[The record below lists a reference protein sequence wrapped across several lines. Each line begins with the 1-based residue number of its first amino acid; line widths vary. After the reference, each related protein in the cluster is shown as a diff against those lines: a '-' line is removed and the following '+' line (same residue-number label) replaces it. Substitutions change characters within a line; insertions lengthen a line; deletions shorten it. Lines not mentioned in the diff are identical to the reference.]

1 MLGSPARLTGD
12 RRRVTGSLP
21 RERRMTGKKRS
32 TESYMTGAMYSAING
47 LKAHMTKLN
56 VIGNNVANVNTNGYK
71 AQRMVFQESLYT
83 TSRSG
88 SNGVVDQSGGITP
101 SQIGY
106 GATVGSIDLNMA
118 SSTYAPTG
126 YQMDAFIDGE
136 GFYMVG
142 TPDLEIRTSDDFS
155 KLNLTRVGDF
165 NVDPNGYVV
174 DGYGNVVYG
183 FATVQN
189 PLYQPVQYQDDGTPR
204 DDYDPNKTIVS
215 TELVPL
221 RLPLSAVAP
230 TVANGGAIAD
240 GNNVITFKHW
250 DEGSAVY
257 QLLQAPQTDPDAGDG
272 SRFNLDVRD
281 YIDETGKL
289 VLGDLA
295 TDTTYVTTSTATNA
309 NVIPI
314 PNTQDKCVALE
325 SMKVGADGCIS
336 GINKMTKETVVVG
349 YIAIATPDCS
359 EGLTHLGG
367 PYYAAMEGSGDLRVS
382 VFKGLLEGQYI
393 NNKNAATN
401 VNDAI
406 MAGGNGEIRNGGLEA
421 SSTDVATE
429 FSEMITTQRG
439 YQANTRIITVTDS
452 MLEELVNMKR

>member
-1 MLGSPARLTGD
+1 
-12 RRRVTGSLP
+12 
-21 RERRMTGKKRS
+21 MTGKKRS

-118 SSTYAPTG
+118 SATYAPTG

-189 PLYQPVQYQDDGTPR
+189 PDYNPNASDDEKEEARERGIDILNPTV
-204 DDYDPNKTIVS
+204 VS

-230 TVANGGAIAD
+230 TEAAAAGGTGGTANGNGGI
-240 GNNVITFKHW
+240 ITVNGEKVSLW
-250 DEGSAVY
+250 DEGQAVY
-257 QLLQAPQTDPDAGDG
+257 PILAPTPEADATGDT
-272 SRFNLDVRD
+272 SRTNIDVTTLFNAAANGLEDTNLP
-281 YIDETGKL
+281 EE
-289 VLGDLA
+289 
-295 TDTTYVTTSTATNA
+295 TTYTLPGATGGGGAGGNTRPE

-314 PNTQDKCVALE
+314 PNSQDKCVALE
-325 SMKVGADGCIS
+325 SMQVGADGCIL
-336 GINKMTKETVVVG
+336 GINKMTKQTVVVG
-349 YIAIATPDCS
+349 YIAIATPECS

-367 PYYAAMEGSGDLRVS
+367 PYYSALAGSGDVRVS
-382 VFKGLLEGQYI
+382 VFKGVLEGKYI
-393 NNKNAATN
+393 NNKLAAEN